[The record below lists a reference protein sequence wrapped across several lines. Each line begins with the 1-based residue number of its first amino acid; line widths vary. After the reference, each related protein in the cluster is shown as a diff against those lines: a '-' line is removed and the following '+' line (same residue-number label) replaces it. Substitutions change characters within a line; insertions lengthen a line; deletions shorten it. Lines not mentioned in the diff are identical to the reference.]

1 MTEPAPPIETA
12 PQHQPSLAG
21 SALAVGGFV
30 LLLWAIWAADAAFH
44 LHLYRYGVYP
54 REVWGLVAILVA
66 PLVHGSWTHLFANTL
81 PVFVLGIAV
90 VYGYPSSARIV
101 IPVVY
106 LASGLGVWLFGRPS
120 YHVGAS
126 GLAHGLMFFVLVVG
140 ILRRDRRA
148 IALSLL
154 VFFLYG
160 GMVWTILPTDP
171 HVSFEYHLFGALSGL
186 VLAIALRHRDP
197 PPPEK
202 RYSWEE
208 EPEDGGDD
216 AQTDAWR
223 TWHTTPAAGGT
234 AEPPAGMG
242 RAAIHRGGDLP

>member
-1 MTEPAPPIETA
+1 MTEPAPPFDT
-12 PQHQPSLAG
+12 PTPQPSLAG
-21 SALAVGGFV
+21 SALAVGTFV
-30 LLLWAIWAADAAFH
+30 VLLWAIWAADTAFH
-44 LHLYRYGVYP
+44 LDLYRFGVYP
-54 REVWGLVAILVA
+54 REIRGLVGILIA
-66 PLVHGSWTHLFANTL
+66 PLVHGSWRHLFANTL
-81 PVFVLGIAV
+81 PVFVLGTSV
-90 VYGYPSSARIV
+90 VYGYPRSARIV

-160 GMVWTILPTDP
+160 GMIWTILPNDP

-186 VLAIALRHRDP
+186 VLAVALRRRDP

-208 EPEDGGDD
+208 ETENGNDD
-216 AQTDAWR
+216 VKAGTGR
-223 TWHTTPAAGGT
+223 TWETTLAAGG
-234 AEPPAGMG
+234 AAKPPAGG
-242 RAAIHRGGDLP
+242 GQAAPPRGGDLP